1 MRVIQH
7 KMYGRRTTVSPEII
21 GLMASLVGL
30 YDKVVRVARE
40 KHQAREAAEIAERVR
55 AEIAL
60 LVYECFGNDS
70 QRVVEDVISNPIVA
84 DAIIDGEPADRLYK
98 VFKEAYQDSDGQFT
112 GGPVLDERV
121 AQFTDRAAGILLR
134 FDLNPAKALGNKLDA
149 TRRDLGAGF
158 SEGQRGMERLSDLID
173 ARTDPFQGARAQ
185 IGLTQGVLGQ
195 GKLNATKAN
204 AQYLLTQGDY
214 SSLPPELQHHIQ
226 SLLSS
231 ASMYAGE
238 IDAALS
244 SFETTLAEAP
254 DNLSLMHNTATVN
267 LLAGQLDRAE
277 ELTTRL
283 LEAQPRDGSAMGVLI
298 QTTYAKY
305 GLDSVR
311 ELKRANAWISANA
324 TATGALTMVYANEGL
339 FQEAEELLRPHV
351 PAQITSFHDVQL
363 VTQLAT
369 ALSSLAS
376 EELKQKLPLPGQLPA
391 SAEGLLREAEATY
404 SQALDWLWTTD
415 HNDVLATTLSN
426 RSVVRMLL
434 SNNDAAIEDVETG
447 FKIDPD
453 NKHLRSQVTRFELIR
468 GRPDAVIER
477 LKKVPTNERLPG
489 ESGVLGKAYLIK
501 GQYPEAVAALELE
514 LSEAKEPMHRIATCT
529 ALLTA
534 YAAANDD
541 EGVRKIRTVIDQ
553 EADDDPTAL
562 AAIANVLWD
571 KGETREAHSYFS
583 RAVNAGNERG
593 KDIARLNYAD
603 VLMQSGQWA
612 MAAEQLSEVAANS
625 DDEMVHRNLA
635 VSLFRQGDYA
645 RAFEIADSYA
655 IGHRCTLDTEELRD
669 VAKILLSR

>member
-1 MRVIQH
+1 M
-7 KMYGRRTTVSPEII
+7 SPEII

-30 YDKVVRVARE
+30 YDKLVKVARE
-40 KHQAREAAEIAERVR
+40 KHQTREAAEIAERVQ

-98 VFKEAYQDSDGQFT
+98 VFKEAYQDSGGQFT
-112 GGPVLDERV
+112 GESVLDERV

-158 SEGQRGMERLSDLID
+158 SEGQRGMERLSDFID
-173 ARTDPFQGARAQ
+173 ARTDPFQGARAR
-185 IGLTQGVLGQ
+185 IGLTQGVLRQ

-231 ASMYAGE
+231 ASMYAGK

-277 ELTTRL
+277 KLSTRL
-283 LEAQPRDGSAMGVLI
+283 LEAEPRDGNAMGVLI

-305 GLDSVR
+305 GFDSVL
-311 ELKRANAWISANA
+311 ELKKANAWVSANA
-324 TATGALTMVYANEGL
+324 SATGALTMVYANEGL
-339 FQEAEELLRPHV
+339 YQEAEQLLRPHV
-351 PAQITSFHDVQL
+351 PDKVISFHDVQL

-369 ALSSLAS
+369 ALSSLAL
-376 EELKQKLPLPGQLPA
+376 EELRQKLPPPGQLTA
-391 SAEGLLREAEATY
+391 NADGLLREAETVY

-415 HNDVLATTLSN
+415 HNDVIATTLAN

-434 SNNDAAIEDVETG
+434 SDDDAAIEDVETG
-447 FKIDPD
+447 FRLDP
-453 NKHLRSQVTRFELIR
+453 NNQHLRLQVTRFDLTR

-477 LKKVPTNERLPG
+477 IEKVPTKERLPG
-489 ESGVLGKAYLIK
+489 ESGMLGKAYLIR
-501 GQYPEAVAALELE
+501 GRYTDAIAALELE
-514 LSEAKEPMHRIATCT
+514 LGEAKEPMHRIATCI

-534 YAAANDD
+534 YAAAND
-541 EGVRKIRTVIDQ
+541 ELGIKSMRSVIER
-553 EADDDPTAL
+553 EAENDPTSL
-562 AAIANVLWD
+562 AAVANVLWD
-571 KGETREAHSYFS
+571 KGETREARSYFL
-583 RAVNAGNERG
+583 RAIDADNERG
-593 KDIARLNYAD
+593 KDIARLNYAT
-603 VLMQSGQWA
+603 VLMQSSQWDL
-612 MAAEQLSEVAANS
+612 AADQFSKVAANS
-625 DDEMVHRNLA
+625 DDEMVHRNWA
-635 VSLFRQGDYA
+635 VSLFNQRDYK
-645 RAFEIADSYA
+645 RAYEVADSYA

-669 VAKILLSR
+669 AAKILLYRRS